1 MNLDSSVDRSLGV
14 RLQALL
20 ALGLLLLAIA
30 VVAGVALVPLWQT
43 AERYDEAIAGVQQ
56 RLAVERRIAAA
67 GAGLEPLLAEFERGY
82 ASDARYLK
90 GASQTL
96 ASAELQGIVKRAIV
110 SKRGQILSTQIVD
123 PAREQHPEPVTLGV
137 SMRATLEQAVEIF
150 YLLETGNPHLFVEK
164 VEVRRRG
171 YVQAIARHS
180 RAAPAGPATLDVQFQ
195 VSGYLRGDA
204 G

>member
-1 MNLDSSVDRSLGV
+1 M
-14 RLQALL
+14 QALL

-30 VVAGVALVPLWQT
+30 AVAGVALVPLWQT
-43 AERYDEAIAGVQQ
+43 AKRYDEAISGVQQ

-90 GASQTL
+90 SASQTL

-123 PAREQHPEPVTLGV
+123 PEREQRPERVTLGV
-137 SMRATLEQAVEIF
+137 TMRATLEQAVEIF
-150 YLLETGNPHLFVEK
+150 YLLETGNPNLFIENVDL
-164 VEVRRRG
+164 RRRAN
-171 YVQAIARHS
+171 V
-180 RAAPAGPATLDVQFQ
+180 RASIKRSPVAQAGPTLLDVQFEL
-195 VSGYLRGDA
+195 SGYLRGAA